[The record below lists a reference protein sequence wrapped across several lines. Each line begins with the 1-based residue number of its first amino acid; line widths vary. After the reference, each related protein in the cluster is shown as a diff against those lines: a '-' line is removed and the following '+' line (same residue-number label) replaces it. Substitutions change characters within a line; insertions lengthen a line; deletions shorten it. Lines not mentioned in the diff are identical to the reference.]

1 MFHAEVQMLT
11 QYNIDIVY
19 DYDTR
24 IGPLHPSPLGRDQ
37 IQNQIP
43 LRYYLDTIKMTKQI
57 LLDT

>member
-24 IGPLHPSPLGRDQ
+24 IGPLHPSPLGRD
-37 IQNQIP
+37 
-43 LRYYLDTIKMTKQI
+43 
-57 LLDT
+57 